1 MSIDQDKSSDELL
14 ASKMDVGDI
23 GQQERDFQLAK
34 RQSREVE
41 SLTSF
46 LFLIQ

>member
-1 MSIDQDKSSDELL
+1 MSIDQDKSDELL

-23 GQQERDFQLAK
+23 GQQERDFRLAK
-34 RQSREVE
+34 RRSREVE